1 MNPTTFTQPHQLL
14 VFESETSI
22 HVDKILVYWEDGRLR
37 HVESGEPIQLKPGA
51 KAVICRLEQPVELRK
66 SA

>member
-1 MNPTTFTQPHQLL
+1 MNATTFTQPHQLL
-14 VFESETSI
+14 VFESESSI
-22 HVDKILVYWEDGRLR
+22 HVDKLLVFWKDGRLR

-51 KAVICRLEQPVELRK
+51 KAVICRLDQPVTHKK